1 MTDGR
6 AIPKPLPKGQTLS
19 EWRVGKVN
27 WFVKSPF
34 THSIHSWL
42 PVPSHG
48 CPKSWATEPVVWKC
62 WCSCVGLTFN
72 HFCLSN
78 DDSGKSSLKHLWLR
92 VLTSENFQHVEGCE
106 PNIWD
111 ELTIMQKG
119 LSKTW
124 SVGLCFFIHFFW
136 QIFDEDIF
144 HWIFGQFLTSTSGA
158 ISFFF
163 QMLSEWLVGWAESE
177 LLWDEGH
184 HRTTH
189 WGINTTS
196 ILTSCRYFYF
206 SIFIRSLLVRGLIH
220 HSLVRLSWSSLI
232 LSTSIQPFLWG

>member
-1 MTDGR
+1 MTTAANLHWNIFG
-6 AIPKPLPKGQTLS
+6 
-19 EWRVGKVN
+19 
-27 WFVKSPF
+27 
-34 THSIHSWL
+34 
-42 PVPSHG
+42 
-48 CPKSWATEPVVWKC
+48 
-62 WCSCVGLTFN
+62 
-72 HFCLSN
+72 
-78 DDSGKSSLKHLWLR
+78 WLR

-124 SVGLCFFIHFFW
+124 SVGLCFFSYIFW

-158 ISFFF
+158 ISFSF

-206 SIFIRSLLVRGLIH
+206 SIFIRSLRIRGLIH
-220 HSLVRLSWSSLI
+220 HWSVSHGLLRYFPLLSNHFFEGKYCFFVACII
-232 LSTSIQPFLWG
+232 LSVSEQFTYCCEYGRGKVERAGELPWFSS

>member
-1 MTDGR
+1 MTTAANLHWNIFGFESWPQKTSNMWRDVKFTLWTKYLGR
-6 AIPKPLPKGQTLS
+6 
-19 EWRVGKVN
+19 V
-27 WFVKSPF
+27 
-34 THSIHSWL
+34 
-42 PVPSHG
+42 
-48 CPKSWATEPVVWKC
+48 
-62 WCSCVGLTFN
+62 
-72 HFCLSN
+72 
-78 DDSGKSSLKHLWLR
+78 DSYAKR
-92 VLTSENFQHVEGCE
+92 
-106 PNIWD
+106 
-111 ELTIMQKG
+111 TIQNLVCRFM
-119 LSKTW
+119 
-124 SVGLCFFIHFFW
+124 FFLILFFW
-136 QIFDEDIF
+136 QIFHEDIF

-158 ISFFF
+158 ISFSF